1 MSNSEAFLNE
11 EQLEIFALLF
21 LLALS
26 LPAEIMMMID
36 DDGDDGDYVANYDED
51 DYNKDNNVMTIKKKR

>member
-11 EQLEIFALLF
+11 EQLEIFALLL

-26 LPAEIMMMID
+26 LPAEIIMMID
-36 DDGDDGDYVANYDED
+36 DDDDDGDYVED
-51 DYNKDNNVMTIKKKR
+51 DVEAMMVDIIKMTIC